1 MKYMQGRRVRYAVP
15 VVVMAVIGSMALV
28 PALSGAAA
36 PPTLPAQSA
45 QQILVDMS
53 QARVPQLS
61 GSLTWTANLGLSDL
75 SSLEAQLGG
84 QGGSASAANTGT
96 GTTAGVPSAGAAAG
110 STATVGLDPLSF
122 LSGSDQ
128 IGVWLD
134 GANAEHLAL
143 IEPQAEEVDFVRSG
157 DDVWLWNSAA
167 DTATHLV
174 GAGAATTTTT
184 TATTAPAAA
193 ALTPQ
198 QWAARL
204 LDHISPTTSVT
215 VGGAVYVAGQA
226 AYQLLV
232 APKGAAGTTVD
243 HIEVDVGATGP
254 LFGVP
259 LQVAIYSAGQAAPAL
274 ALGFSGQINLGTPPA
289 SEFTFTPPP
298 GATVVTHDLSAL
310 KVGNA
315 DRASGPH
322 ATTALNK
329 IGSGWAV
336 VVAGTES
343 QLAGAASGGELAAVS
358 SVVQVGGQ
366 SARLFSTNLLNVLI
380 MPDGHFYAGF
390 VTPAVLEAAASTGS

>member
-1 MKYMQGRRVRYAVP
+1 M
-15 VVVMAVIGSMALV
+15 
-28 PALSGAAA
+28 
-36 PPTLPAQSA
+36 
-45 QQILVDMS
+45 
-53 QARVPQLS
+53 
-61 GSLTWTANLGLSDL
+61 
-75 SSLEAQLGG
+75 
-84 QGGSASAANTGT
+84 
-96 GTTAGVPSAGAAAG
+96 
-110 STATVGLDPLSF
+110 DPLSF

-128 IGVWLD
+128 IDVWLD

-143 IEPQAEEVDFVRSG
+143 IEPQAEEVDLVRSG
-157 DDVWLWNSAA
+157 DDVWLWDSAA

-174 GAGAATTTTT
+174 GAGAATATTT
-184 TATTAPAAA
+184 TATTAPAA

-243 HIEVDVGATGP
+243 HIEVDVGANGP

-259 LQVAIYSAGQAAPAL
+259 LQVAIYSAGQATAAL
-274 ALGFSGQINLGTPPA
+274 ALGFTGQINLGAPPA

-315 DRASGPH
+315 DKASGPH
-322 ATTALNK
+322 ATTALNR
-329 IGSGWAV
+329 IGGGWAV
-336 VVAGTES
+336 VVTGSES
-343 QLAGAASGGELAAVS
+343 QLAGAASGGALAAVS

-380 MPDGHFYAGF
+380 MPDGQFYAGF
-390 VTPAVLEAAASTGS
+390 VTPTVLEAAASPGS

>member
-1 MKYMQGRRVRYAVP
+1 MKYMQASRVRYAVP
-15 VVVMAVIGSMALV
+15 AVVMAVIGTMALV
-28 PALSGAAA
+28 PALSGASSQ
-36 PPTLPAQSA
+36 PTLPAQSA

-75 SSLEAQLGG
+75 SSLEAELG
-84 QGGSASAANTGT
+84 QGGSASAANTG
-96 GTTAGVPSAGAAAG
+96 AG
-110 STATVGLDPLSF
+110 SPGGGPSGASDPAESTASAGLDPLSF

-128 IGVWLD
+128 IDVWLG

-143 IEPQAEEVDFVRSG
+143 IEPQAEEVDLVRNG
-157 DDVWLWNSAA
+157 DDVWLWDSAA

-174 GAGAATTTTT
+174 GAGAAAVRTT
-184 TATTAPAAA
+184 TATTSPATAV
-193 ALTPQ
+193 LTPQ

-204 LDHISPTTSVT
+204 LGHISPTTSVT

-232 APKGAAGTTVD
+232 APQGAAGTTID
-243 HIEVDVGATGP
+243 HVEVDVGATGP

-259 LQVAIYSAGQAAPAL
+259 LQVAVYSAGQATPAL
-274 ALGFSGQINLGTPPA
+274 ALGFTGQINLGAPPA

-298 GATVVTHDLSAL
+298 GAKVVTHDLSAF
-310 KVGNA
+310 KVANA
-315 DRASGPH
+315 DKAGGPH
-322 ATTALNK
+322 ATADLNK

-336 VVAGTES
+336 VVTGTES
-343 QLAGAASGGELAAVS
+343 QLASAASQGELAAVS

-366 SARLFSTNLLNVLI
+366 AARLFSTNLLNVLI
-380 MPDGHFYAGF
+380 MPDGQFYAGF
-390 VTPAVLEAAASTGS
+390 VTPSVLEAAASSGS